1 MYRESAERAA
11 SMLLRYKDCIRR
23 YKSRT
28 EDRGRKFKVLGSLR
42 EYEMRNGSPVTVSEI
57 SRDSG
62 LAMPNVSRLLKPF
75 ERDGLIRREKR
86 GRTVYVTIT
95 PKGNEVLEAQREIF
109 ISDIAAA
116 LGILTD
122 AERDAFLSA
131 GEKILQALENN
142 PEILSAGDN
151 RC

>member
-1 MYRESAERAA
+1 MCRESAERAA
-11 SMLLRYKDCIRR
+11 SMLLRYKDCMRR
-23 YKSRT
+23 YKSHT
-28 EDRGRKFKVLGSLR
+28 DDRGKKFKVLGSLR

-75 ERDGLIRREKR
+75 ERDGLIRREKH

-95 PKGNEVLEAQREIF
+95 PKGNEALEAQREIF
-109 ISDIAAA
+109 IGDIAAA

-122 AERDAFLSA
+122 AERHAFLSA

>member
-1 MYRESAERAA
+1 MCRESAERAA
-11 SMLLRYKDCIRR
+11 SMLLRYKDCMRR

-42 EYEMRNGSPVTVSEI
+42 EYEIRNGSPVTVSEI

-86 GRTVYVTIT
+86 GRTVYVT
-95 PKGNEVLEAQREIF
+95 
-109 ISDIAAA
+109 
-116 LGILTD
+116 
-122 AERDAFLSA
+122 ERAAFLSA

-142 PEILSAGDN
+142 PEILSAGEN